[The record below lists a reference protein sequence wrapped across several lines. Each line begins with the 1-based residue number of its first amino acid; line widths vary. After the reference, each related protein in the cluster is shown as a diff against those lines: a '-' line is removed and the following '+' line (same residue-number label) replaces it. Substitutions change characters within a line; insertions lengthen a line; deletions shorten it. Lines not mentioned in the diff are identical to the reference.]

1 MQFLWGLILLGYLVS
16 TAHAVLAL
24 AARKSWPDRVPFALF
39 IISLAAHTVWLLERG
54 IQTGRCPLVGTQE
67 TFAFLSWSLMASYL
81 ATRRLYRSNAFRAFI
96 FPLGLMLAIVAALA
110 RGTLERPDGINEP
123 LQRILFP
130 VHAGLIMLAYAAF
143 FIAFGA
149 GLMYIIQER
158 ELKLKRFRAILYK
171 LPSLDACD
179 AISFN
184 AMTAGLILLAVGIA
198 AGFAWSRARDG
209 IFWHGELIEVF
220 SLFTLVI
227 YLLIIQFRISAGWGG
242 RKAALASIVGFVLVV
257 CSLAGVRYLGTLH
270 VFG

>member
-1 MQFLWGLILLGYLVS
+1 MDILWVLILLGYFIS
-16 TAHAVLAL
+16 TAHAVVAL
-24 AARKSWPDRVPFALF
+24 TTKKSLPDKLPFAVFLV
-39 IISLAAHTVWLLERG
+39 SLLAHTIWLLERG
-54 IQTGRCPLVGTQE
+54 IRTGRCPLVGTQE
-67 TFAFLSWSLMASYL
+67 TFAFLSWSLMISYV

-96 FPLGLMLAIVAALA
+96 FPLGLMLATIAAFA
-110 RGTLERPDGINEP
+110 PGTLERPDGINEP

-149 GLMYIIQER
+149 GVMYIVQER
-158 ELKLKRFRAILYK
+158 ELKLKRFRAIFYK
-171 LPSLDACD
+171 LPSLDVCD
-179 AISFN
+179 ATSFK

-209 IFWHGELIEVF
+209 VFWHRDPIEIF

-242 RKAALASIVGFVLVV
+242 RKGAVASIIGFVLVV
-257 CSLAGVRYLGTLH
+257 CSLAGVRYLGTMH